1 MKPESRKLSLKRETL
16 MQMND
21 EELVNVNGGTL
32 SAATRAVSRAS
43 IAFSKWSSKE
53 CASGAIYDSVVR
65 SVVASLDRVRS
76 GGEKK

>member
-43 IAFSKWSSKE
+43 MAFSKWSSKE

-65 SVVASLDRVRS
+65 SVVASLDKFR